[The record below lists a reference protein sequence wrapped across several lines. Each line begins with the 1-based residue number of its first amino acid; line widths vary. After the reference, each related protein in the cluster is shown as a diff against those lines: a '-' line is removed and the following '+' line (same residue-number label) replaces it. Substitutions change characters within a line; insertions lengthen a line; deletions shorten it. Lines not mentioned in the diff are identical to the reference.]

1 MQPSCEVPGVPL
13 PSPTAASIYRKITW
27 RLVPFLCLCY
37 LAAYLDRINIGLAKL
52 QMSIDLSF
60 SETVY
65 GLGAG
70 LFFVGY
76 VFLEVPSNLLLHRF
90 GARLWISRIMITW
103 GALSMCTLLVTTPA
117 QFYLVRFLLGA
128 AEAGFLPGVLLYLT
142 QWYPPTLRAR
152 AVGLFMMGLPLA
164 SLIGNPLSGWIM
176 EALAGRHGWTGW
188 QWLFFLEGIPSIVL
202 GALVL
207 ILMPR
212 DANSATWLSANEKA
226 ALQDE
231 LARHP
236 PVITHEGVGPALRNT
251 HVWMLSAVNMTLAII
266 IYVIGF
272 WLPTIIRESGVHG
285 SLHIGLLT
293 AIPSVA
299 AIALMM
305 ILAAHSDKR
314 HERRWHLIGPLF
326 VAGICIALASGFL
339 HNTLITLTLLTIA
352 NACIFAAFPVFWA
365 IPGSLLKGRA
375 AAAGIALI
383 NSVANV
389 GGFFATF
396 LIGWIKDV
404 THSLGAGLLVFAGL
418 AMIGCV
424 LTHLLPVSVINRGKP
439 D

>member
-1 MQPSCEVPGVPL
+1 MQPSYEVPGVHL
-13 PSPTAASIYRKITW
+13 PSPTAASTYRKITW

-52 QMSIDLSF
+52 QMSVDLNF

-90 GARLWISRIMITW
+90 GARLWISRIMVTW
-103 GALSMCTLLVTTPA
+103 GALSMCTMLVATPT
-117 QFYLVRFLLGA
+117 QFYVVRFLLGA

-142 QWYPPTLRAR
+142 QWYPPKLRAR

-164 SLIGNPLSGWIM
+164 SLVGNPLSGWIM
-176 EALAGRHGWTGW
+176 DAFAGRHGWAGW
-188 QWLFFLEGIPSIVL
+188 QWLFFLEGIPSIAL
-202 GALVL
+202 GVLVL
-207 ILMPR
+207 LLMPR
-212 DANSATWLSANEKA
+212 DAQSASWLSTDEKA
-226 ALQDE
+226 ALRDE

-236 PVITHEGVGPALRNT
+236 PAIQHEGVGPALRNR
-251 HVWMLSAVNMTLAII
+251 HVWVLSIVNMTLAII

-305 ILAAHSDKR
+305 VLAAHSDKR
-314 HERRWHLIGPLF
+314 HERRWHLIVPLF
-326 VAGICIALASGFL
+326 VAGVCIAVAAGYLSS
-339 HNTLITLTLLTIA
+339 TVITLTLLTVA

-383 NSVANV
+383 NSVANL

-404 THSLGAGLLVFAGL
+404 THSVGAGLVVFAGM
-418 AMIGCV
+418 AMVGCV
-424 LTHLLPVSVINRGKP
+424 LTLMLPASVINRDKAA
-439 D
+439 